1 MFRLFFFVMF
11 APLFIFSCSAFDEE
25 PISVVSVS
33 PPEGSTIEP
42 LESIVVE
49 FTNVP
54 ENLHVYTRQNANF
67 RYENHDAFSLSGRI
81 ATIRSPF
88 SDFEYKDDFTK
99 IIEGLELHLFWGR
112 EEEYTHLLNFSV
124 APRWADGILT
134 ITVGNYQNSWEMHR
148 QMQDRYIVMGSSI
161 ETYIG
166 NFPMSRTEKSVD
178 VAVVKLLDV
187 GFSQPVTIE
196 EIRQRF
202 SELGYRPLTLEEAVE
217 LRLQFTDQP
226 SEDVLM
232 NGFTVLLSEESMQL
246 LPRCVLGEGDFG
258 KIIGPCDEDKEIE
271 EILGGT
277 LQIVNTPQ
285 RIGLGWQ
292 RMGLALRVQWFFED
306 TLLDPYDLSNSDNIF
321 TRALS
326 KFACVMEK

>member
-25 PISVVSVS
+25 PVSVVSVS

-67 RYENHDAFSLSGRI
+67 RYDSHGAFSLSGRI

-88 SDFEYKDDFTK
+88 EYSVDRNFTK

-148 QMQDRYIVMGSSI
+148 RMQDRDIVMDSAI
-161 ETYIG
+161 DTYIG

-217 LRLQFTDQP
+217 LRLQFNDQP

-246 LPRCVLGEGDFG
+246 LPGCVLREGDFG
-258 KIIGPCDEDKEIE
+258 KWIAPCDEDEEIE

-277 LQIVNTPQ
+277 LHIVNVPGF
-285 RIGLGWQ
+285 IDLGWQ
-292 RMGLALRVQWFFED
+292 RAGLALRTRWFFED
-306 TLLDPYDLSNSDNIF
+306 TLLAPYDLSNSDNVF